1 MHELGVTFHII
12 DHLEKVA
19 KENEVEK
26 IRKVV
31 LELGEVSTV
40 IESYLQNCWTWAAKK
55 RPLFEEAELIVET
68 LPAITYCEECEKTY
82 STIEYGKICPHCG
95 SEHTY
100 LLQGSEFNI
109 PVPSTY
115 RASCTFSSLAITC
128 QSFFTFSN
136 TSSASVVCTSN

>member
-1 MHELGVTFHII
+1 MHELGVTFHIM

-68 LPAITYCEECEKTY
+68 LPAITYCEDCRKTY
-82 STIEYGKICPHCG
+82 PTVEHGKICPHCG

-109 PVPSTY
+109 KEIEVE
-115 RASCTFSSLAITC
+115 
-128 QSFFTFSN
+128 
-136 TSSASVVCTSN
+136 